1 QNTLKVERFE
11 VERFNVERFKV
22 ECFKVERFNV
32 ECFKVERFNVE
43 CLNVE
48 RFKVEVPKSRRLQIG
63 RAAPPATCDIPER
76 SDEAKSRKGK
86 RSRFK
91 SREGNGQGYLQL
103 GEETTRAKAART
115 SKKKKAA
122 KRKLKAVKKEMKA
135 PDTDDDGAEKEMKP
149 LDPRSLSEEMSYI
162 FARQELAR
170 MLERDP
176 VLVAIR
182 AYRGGDLQGPIS
194 EPHLDEALTTLDV
207 LKKLFTLLGEAGID
221 AGDYD
226 LEELSAFDVD
236 VVMHTA
242 CKFVKVAK
250 DLVGLAPD
258 VSTLSP
264 TPHRPQA
271 AHSTG
276 TGSSRYLSPSAE
288 VDSDS
293 SDEGKTHRMPLSAT
307 APTFK
312 TEAVS
317 IKVEPTAEVPS
328 AHAIPAT
335 PAIPAAPS
343 VPLELFQ
350 RALEAFARASANATP
365 SANVGPPA
373 PHADVAPVT
382 AVGPLV

>member
-1 QNTLKVERFE
+1 NTLKVERFE
-11 VERFNVERFKV
+11 VERFNVEPFKVERFEVERLNVERFKV

-76 SDEAKSRKGK
+76 SDE
-86 RSRFK
+86 
-91 SREGNGQGYLQL
+91 
-103 GEETTRAKAART
+103 RT

-382 AVGPLV
+382 AVGPLVT